1 MLTAVRAAVLA
12 GLLLLPLEGRAGAAQ
27 ALADASGLQFLGF
40 RAGARLDEVNLRL
53 RSVGG
58 GPLRCKRSK
67 ADARVS
73 ECRGVLRDTDEG
85 PRVDLWVSAIDSL
98 AGVMTLSG
106 KVDSIQLEDWRRTL
120 EERYGRVGTRVQ
132 GSQSMLQWV
141 RRGRMIRL
149 TWRLERKEK
158 VASVS
163 LVDGHVLDSW
173 GRARSRPAETPPP
186 GVAEVQP
193 QSRTR

>member
-1 MLTAVRAAVLA
+1 MRTAVRVTLLA
-12 GLLLLPLEGRAGAAQ
+12 GLLLLPSKDRVGAAQ
-27 ALADASGLQFLGF
+27 ALGDTTALQFLGF
-40 RAGARLDEVNLRL
+40 RAGARLEEVSLHL
-53 RSVGG
+53 RSAGG
-58 GPLRCKRSK
+58 GALRCTRSK
-67 ADARVS
+67 VDGRVS
-73 ECRGVLRDTDEG
+73 ECRGVLHTSEVG

-98 AGVMTLSG
+98 VGVMTLYG
-106 KVDSIQLEDWRRTL
+106 KVDSSQLEDWRLTL
-120 EERYGRVGTRVQ
+120 QTRYGRVAARVQ

-149 TWRLERKEK
+149 TWRLEGKGK

-173 GRARSRPAETPPP
+173 GRVRGRSTVGPAA
-186 GVAEVQP
+186 VEVQP